1 MEKLKKELD
10 TLIKDGYEDL
20 TLSSND
26 FISLMKKLSSE
37 YPLSINGKYLWIHI
51 NDDVEAPFVEKEI
64 SDGSAVE
71 LTCFEQLD

>member
-1 MEKLKKELD
+1 MKDLKKELD
-10 TLIKDGYEDL
+10 TLVKDGFEDL

-51 NDDVEAPFVEKEI
+51 NDDVENPFIEKEI
-64 SDGSAVE
+64 SDGSVIK